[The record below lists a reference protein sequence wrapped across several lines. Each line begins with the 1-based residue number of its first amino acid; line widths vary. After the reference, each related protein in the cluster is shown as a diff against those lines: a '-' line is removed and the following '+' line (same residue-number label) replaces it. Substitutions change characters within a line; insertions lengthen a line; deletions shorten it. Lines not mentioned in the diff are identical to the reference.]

1 MVPPA
6 PSLPDDGALR
16 TVADWLTQAERPLIL
31 TSYLGRNAAAVEPLV
46 ALAERL
52 AIPVLEVSAYF
63 LNFPRDH
70 ELHLGTRAAQFL
82 PEADLVFVIDSDVPG
97 SRRSRARGQAPAWC
111 TSTSTR

>member
-1 MVPPA
+1 MPEA
-6 PSLPDDGALR
+6 ALR

-52 AIPVLEVSAYF
+52 AIPVMEVSAYF

-70 ELHLGTRAAQFL
+70 ELHLGTRAAQFF
-82 PEADLVFVIDSDVPG
+82 PEADLVFVIDSDVPWLPAVTRPG
-97 SRRSRARGQAPAWC
+97 RVPAWC
-111 TSTSTR
+111 ISTSTW